1 MPHNIKNT
9 IGLPLCLLKMVNS
22 KKVVPNF
29 KVRVSYSTKYR
40 SLVEHK
46 GATRIVSRL
55 VDFMKISGK
64 LGGL

>member
-1 MPHNIKNT
+1 
-9 IGLPLCLLKMVNS
+9 MVNS